1 MEINL
6 NSNGFGSIGM
16 GRETLDATTIGAG
29 SETQGAS
36 GIDAARETHDKVT
49 FTRTLQPS
57 GIASSEPFADVPDAA
72 LDRDDEL
79 GKLMNAAFNLP
90 PPPMPSFST

>member
-6 NSNGFGSIGM
+6 NSNGFGNIGM
-16 GRETLDATTIGAG
+16 GRESFDATTVGAG
-29 SETQGAS
+29 SETKGAS
-36 GIDAARETHDKVT
+36 GIDAARGMRDKVT
-49 FTRTLQPS
+49 FTRVQS
-57 GIASSEPFADVPDAA
+57 SDIASSEPVADVPDAA
-72 LDRDDEL
+72 LDRDDAL

>member
-6 NSNGFGSIGM
+6 NSNGFGNIGM
-16 GRETLDATTIGAG
+16 GRESFDATSVGAG
-29 SETQGAS
+29 NATKGAS
-36 GIDAARETHDKVT
+36 GIDAGRGTLDKVT
-49 FTRTLQPS
+49 FTRTQPS
-57 GIASSEPFADVPDAA
+57 NIASSEPVANVPDAA

-79 GKLMNAAFNLP
+79 GKLMSAAFNLP